1 MSIRRPLLRRSAAE
15 GGYTLV
21 EFAVAMS
28 VFAIFMA
35 MAGPFMFSQL
45 QGALETQERVDLQQ
59 NARSALRT
67 MVRELRQADQ
77 LLQAADNPSGKT
89 ELSFAVD
96 WDVDGSISGCGATPP
111 DVPETITYYAQSRVL
126 YSGCK
131 KGDAV
136 PLADNVDEVEFTM
149 FGSSLALDAN
159 GDGVVDETELG
170 GPPWTTTEL
179 ANVTRVKVSITMSD
193 DDAGGDADEQTYEA
207 QAYLRNR
214 AVS

>member
-1 MSIRRPLLRRSAAE
+1 MSTRRPLLRKSAAE
-15 GGYTLV
+15 DGYTLV

-28 VFAIFMA
+28 VFVIFMA
-35 MAGPFMFSQL
+35 MAAPFMFSQL

-96 WDVDGSISGCGATPP
+96 WDGDGSISGCGATVP
-111 DVPETITYYAQSRVL
+111 DVPETITYYAQNGVL
-126 YSGCK
+126 LSGCK

-136 PLADNVDEVEFTM
+136 PLADNVDEVEFTL

-159 GDGVVDETELG
+159 GDGVVDEAELG
-170 GPPWTTTEL
+170 GPTWTTTEL
-179 ANVTRVKVSITMSD
+179 ANVTRVKMSITMSD
-193 DDAGGDADEQTYEA
+193 ADGDAQTYEA